1 MLSSLWKEWRLRKR
15 KYNVKVRW
23 SADVNLRRKN
33 VRSWSYI
40 LLSEKLKS
48 SKREEATFYRQWSA
62 YNWTGSFTCKDIEV
76 YNHDTMCWLKR
87 RKREGIAIHL
97 SSWRSKKKNRLIKSL
112 QVFLKNSCSM
122 LMFVDGKMD
131 YVHNGIIV
139 MYNVTYTIIII
150 IRWSK
155 LKDTHYTRWR

>member
-1 MLSSLWKEWRLRKR
+1 MLSWEG
-15 KYNVKVRW
+15 
-23 SADVNLRRKN
+23 KN

-97 SSWRSKKKNRLIKSL
+97 SSWRSKKKTGWLEVYNFSQDFCWVL
-112 QVFLKNSCSM
+112 M
-122 LMFVDGKMD
+122 LLNVDGKMD
-131 YVHNGIIV
+131 CVNNGIIL
-139 MYNVTYTIIII
+139 I
-150 IRWSK
+150 
-155 LKDTHYTRWR
+155 

>member
-87 RKREGIAIHL
+87 RKREGIAIRL
-97 SSWRSKKKNRLIKSL
+97 SSWRSKKKTGWLEVYNFSQDFCWVL
-112 QVFLKNSCSM
+112 M
-122 LMFVDGKMD
+122 LLNVDGKMD
-131 YVHNGIIV
+131 CVNNGIILIK
-139 MYNVTYTIIII
+139 MSHKI
-150 IRWSK
+150 
-155 LKDTHYTRWR
+155 HYYH

>member
-97 SSWRSKKKNRLIKSL
+97 SSWRSKKKNRLIRSL
-112 QVFLKNSCSM
+112 PFFPRLLLSIDVAQC
-122 LMFVDGKMD
+122 
-131 YVHNGIIV
+131 
-139 MYNVTYTIIII
+139 
-150 IRWSK
+150 W
-155 LKDTHYTRWR
+155 W

>member
-1 MLSSLWKEWRLRKR
+1 MQKLGEALLLSWEG
-15 KYNVKVRW
+15 
-23 SADVNLRRKN
+23 KN

-87 RKREGIAIHL
+87 RKREGIAIRL

-112 QVFLKNSCSM
+112 QFFPRFFSILM
-122 LMFVDGKMD
+122 LLYVYGKMD
-131 YVHNGIIV
+131 YVHNGI
-139 MYNVTYTIIII
+139 MAIIM
-150 IRWSK
+150 SHQ
-155 LKDTHYTRWR
+155 LSYYH